1 MLKKTI
7 KYTDWNG
14 NEREEDFLFNITE
27 AELREME
34 YSVVGGYTGII
45 QKIMQSQDVPS
56 IMKIFKDF
64 IFKTYGEKTPDGRR
78 FIKSEELSIE
88 FSQTQAYSNLYVELS
103 TDPVA
108 AAEFIKGVLPENIRA
123 QIEENEKKEEARD
136 KLPASGTTK

>member
-7 KYTDWNG
+7 KYTDWDG
-14 NEREEDFLFNITE
+14 NEREEDFWFNITE

-56 IMKIFKDF
+56 IMKIFKEF

-78 FIKSEELSIE
+78 FIKSEELSTE
-88 FSQTQAYSNLYVELS
+88 FSQTKAYSNLYVELS
-103 TDPVA
+103 TDADA
-108 AAEFIKGVLPENIRA
+108 AAKFLKGVLPEDIRA
-123 QIEENEKKEEARD
+123 QIEENEKKEEAGD
-136 KLPASGTTK
+136 KLPASDTTK